1 MFCYLLDIKTGSG
14 KQLGSGKTLF
24 HYLFGKYTEEEI
36 STINYLNN
44 IVDI

>member
-1 MFCYLLDIKTGSG
+1 MFYYLLDIKTGIREAI
-14 KQLGSGKTLF
+14 GSGKTLF

-44 IVDI
+44 IFDI